1 MEKLNYQLDSLTQ
14 TTSTT
19 NILVWDTLKIRGNI
33 RDSMLVSGI
42 VDFGID
48 TVMVL
53 KKPQAINIS
62 NAIISQVDTR
72 NRFVL
77 SLQRH
82 DALIDLWIK
91 GEERNTKQESL
102 MLNKNAQLE
111 TCDEQKLAL
120 LSENKRLRD
129 VSKKVRNTS
138 LFNGLGIGLVIGAIG
153 TSLIFVAAN

>member
-129 VSKKVRNTS
+129 VSKKVRNKS